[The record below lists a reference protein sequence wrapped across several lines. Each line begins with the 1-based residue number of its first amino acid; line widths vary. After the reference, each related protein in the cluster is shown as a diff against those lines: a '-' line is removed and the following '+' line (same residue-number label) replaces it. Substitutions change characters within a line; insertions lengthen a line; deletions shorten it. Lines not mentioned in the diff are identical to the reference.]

1 VPPPETPG
9 MTKEEVDRF
18 LESKLMLQM
27 STIDEQGESNIQP
40 VWFYYIVME
49 KEKKFSWEHTISY
62 CHSQGKLYSR
72 SNTKLAEI
80 NAPIII
86 PRRLTTLLSTIDIPL
101 SRIIALLQCIALFSK
116 RFLQCTH
123 LYFA

>member
-1 VPPPETPG
+1 MVN
-9 MTKEEVDRF
+9 D
-18 LESKLMLQM
+18 
-27 STIDEQGESNIQP
+27 DEQQVNCNGIEK
-40 VWFYYIVME
+40 VME
-49 KEKKFSWEHTISY
+49 KEKREHTISY

-101 SRIIALLQCIALFSK
+101 S
-116 RFLQCTH
+116 
-123 LYFA
+123 